1 MTIVQSKSA
10 AVINLYPLKL
20 IEIKNQSL
28 LRTKYM
34 FPNDPKPS
42 IGTSYLIIKQKELRK
57 RSENKRISNSLRHAY
72 VNTKAIECMRQE
84 KELSFYLKCVKK
96 LGSYTQKKKN
106 NAHNEGVVFKVS
118 LRQ

>member
-1 MTIVQSKSA
+1 
-10 AVINLYPLKL
+10 
-20 IEIKNQSL
+20 
-28 LRTKYM
+28 M

-57 RSENKRISNSLRHAY
+57 RSGNKRISNSLRHAY

-118 LRQ
+118 LRQCLNF